1 MNHDEAAHA
10 VAQEGLR
17 LIENA
22 ILRLL
27 EANPQGLRNF
37 EIADLLGLRSTS
49 FGNQRNFLTYSVLGN
64 LIDEGKVVKEGIR
77 YRKTLAQTD
86 SC

>member
-10 VAQEGLR
+10 IAQEGLR

-37 EIADLLGLRSTS
+37 EIAELLGLRSNS
-49 FGNQRNFLTYSVLGN
+49 SGNQRNYLTYSVLGN
-64 LIDEGKVVKEGIR
+64 LIDEGKIAKEGIR
-77 YRKTLAQTD
+77 YRKT
-86 SC
+86 

>member
-1 MNHDEAAHA
+1 MNHDEVADA

-27 EANPQGLRNF
+27 EAN
-37 EIADLLGLRSTS
+37 S
-49 FGNQRNFLTYSVLGN
+49 
-64 LIDEGKVVKEGIR
+64 
-77 YRKTLAQTD
+77 
-86 SC
+86 